1 MESAFRLAVVKREE
15 RIASGELV
23 VKQSY
28 RLAKRNRGRRDLL
41 GDTQPVN
48 TDEAVNEIF
57 EEDLKMFGTNP
68 ELCVVP
74 PACVVCR

>member
-41 GDTQPVN
+41 GETQPLH

-57 EEDLKMFGTNP
+57 EEDLKMFGKNYK
-68 ELCVVP
+68 LSVVP